1 MMYSDIVTKL
11 RNKETVY
18 DSEIS
23 GYQLIML
30 LQDREIKT
38 IRFENTL
45 YEINFNIITYS
56 FSATDITEENCPTM
70 RHAQKVITDWVNHYK
85 SGLHSYICMDNEYFE
100 IIIDVLETK
109 E

>member
-18 DSEIS
+18 GSEVS

-30 LQDREIKT
+30 LQDREIKNVKLD
-38 IRFENTL
+38 NTL
-45 YEINFNIITYS
+45 YEVNFNIITYS
-56 FSATDITEENCPTM
+56 FSATDITEENCPTI
-70 RHAQKVITDWVNHYK
+70 RHAHKVIADWVNHYK
-85 SGLHSYICMDNEYFE
+85 SGLPSYIHMDNEYFE